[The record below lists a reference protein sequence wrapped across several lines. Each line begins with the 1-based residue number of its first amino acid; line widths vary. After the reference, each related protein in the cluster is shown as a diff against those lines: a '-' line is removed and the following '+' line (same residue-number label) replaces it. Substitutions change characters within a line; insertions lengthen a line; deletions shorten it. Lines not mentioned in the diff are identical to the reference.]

1 MKNKTAKD
9 MAFDRERAKYGMQ
22 IKNLQSEL
30 SQKNKENAD
39 LHKRISDI
47 ELERDQLK
55 DWVNRLLEYTEM
67 SEEDM
72 KKVIQKDIDS
82 AESMAMM
89 TGLLKVAGF
98 GRYF

>member
-22 IKNLQSEL
+22 IKNLQNEL
-30 SQKNKENAD
+30 SQKNREN
-39 LHKRISDI
+39 LELRKQISNL

-55 DWVNRLLEYTEM
+55 DWINRLLEYTEM

-72 KKVIQKDIDS
+72 KKAIQKDIDL
-82 AESMAMM
+82 AEAASMM
-89 TGLLKVAGF
+89 TGLLKVARF
-98 GRYF
+98 GSYF